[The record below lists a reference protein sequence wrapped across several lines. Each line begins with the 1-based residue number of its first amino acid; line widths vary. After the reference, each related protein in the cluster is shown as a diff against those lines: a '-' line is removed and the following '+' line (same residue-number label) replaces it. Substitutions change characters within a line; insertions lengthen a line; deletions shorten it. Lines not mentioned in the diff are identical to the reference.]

1 MTDLETRA
9 AAVELLALDVDG
21 VLTDGRLWFGDDG
34 AEYKAFHVR
43 DGHGLVALGRAGVR
57 LAVISGR
64 RSSAVDRRMAELGI
78 AHVHQGVGDKPA
90 VLAELLER
98 TGISAE
104 RAAFIGDDEPDL
116 AVMRK
121 VGLPIAVADA
131 HPLARAA
138 AAWVTT
144 LPGGLGAVREACD
157 LILDSRRRRAEPR

>member
-1 MTDLETRA
+1 MTDLATRA

-21 VLTDGRLWFGDDG
+21 VLTDGRLWLGDDG
-34 AEYKAFHVR
+34 AEYKSFHVR
-43 DGHGLVALGRAGVR
+43 DGYGLVALARAGVT

-78 AHVHQGVGDKPA
+78 VHVHQGISDKPA
-90 VLAELLER
+90 VLTELLGR
-98 TGISAE
+98 TGITAE
-104 RAAFIGDDEPDL
+104 RAAFVGDDEPDL
-116 AVMRK
+116 PVMRM

-144 LPGGLGAVREACD
+144 LPGGRGAVREACD
-157 LILDSRRRRAEPR
+157 LILEARRSRAEQP